1 MKHHLDEWADYKDMV
16 LRIASDYRKRYN
28 MVELEDLIQEQNL
41 WFVSHPRK
49 FKEWLAL
56 EPKERDRLIAKSL
69 RNAVLKYCE
78 REKARKGG
86 YDTGDVYYYDVSVVE
101 AYLPTII
108 NGSYEIPQ
116 KIKDLNSKV
125 EDKGEISDGMNWLAL
140 RADID
145 AAYNKLSEAKQNVLR
160 IKYQDPKAEWETI
173 ATDMDTTKDGAR
185 MKVQRAL
192 TSLVQN
198 LGGWR
203 PYNDEDNQ
211 EETNTPTEESE
222 GDNPTD
228 VV

>member
-1 MKHHLDEWADYKDMV
+1 MKHHLDEWADYEDMV
-16 LRIASDYRKRYN
+16 LRIASDYRKRYKI
-28 MVELEDLIQEQNL
+28 VELEDLIQEQNL

-86 YDTGDVYYYDVSVVE
+86 YDTSDVYYYDVSVVE

-145 AAYNKLSEAKQNVLR
+145 AAFNKLSEAKQNVLR
-160 IKYQDPKAEWETI
+160 IKYADPKAEWETI
-173 ATDMDTTKDGAR
+173 ANDMATTKDGAR

-192 TSLVQN
+192 ASLVQN

-203 PYNDEDNQ
+203 PYNDEDAK
-211 EETNTPTEESE
+211 EESTDTSAETTTEEE
-222 GDNPTD
+222 H
-228 VV
+228 